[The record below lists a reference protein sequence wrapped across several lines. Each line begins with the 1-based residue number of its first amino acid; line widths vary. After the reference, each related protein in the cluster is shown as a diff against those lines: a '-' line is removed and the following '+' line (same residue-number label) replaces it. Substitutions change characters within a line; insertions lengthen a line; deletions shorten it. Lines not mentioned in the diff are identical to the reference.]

1 MLLSVRESGTA
12 SILRQQ
18 INPFYF
24 TIELNSL
31 EGRLHEYHCAIRSA
45 QRQNFSCESS
55 FLGIL
60 QPTNQSL
67 PSFQCHFS
75 TEVKLI
81 TVSSNRSLLRFL
93 FSLGFLS
100 LSPASC
106 YTSTLSCHLLDV
118 APHPSPY
125 HLQGHS
131 QSPATGLMTHSS
143 SLCLP
148 PSKHHYH
155 FT

>member
-60 QPTNQSL
+60 QPTNQSF

-93 FSLGFLS
+93 FSLGFLP

-106 YTSTLSCHLLDV
+106 YTSTLSCHSLDV
-118 APHPSPY
+118 APHPSPTTTCRATA
-125 HLQGHS
+125 
-131 QSPATGLMTHSS
+131 SPQQPVPSNRSDDTFFFP
-143 SLCLP
+143 LP
-148 PSKHHYH
+148 PSI
-155 FT
+155 